1 YRTTEFLIFR
11 QFHSYRRLLTLV
23 DDQLAIDRSS
33 VNQMALLYLLQR
45 FDDFFWRFIPRMEI
59 HFLKKWDSHIAKKH
73 MSKHESEIHLSER
86 MVHGHRLYLMHK
98 RMESETLLSRQKI
111 FREEVQKNEELTR
124 GLDMAKLEEELKE
137 VNIIEFEEAVMIIQ
151 CAERMYQAI
160 ARYVYLTDVRKKAM
174 DLHNETKTFDTEQA
188 VIKIQA

>member
-1 YRTTEFLIFR
+1 MALKLTKEKVLDAMEEVIELDAKLVNAFKGLRMNKDAKYRTTEFLIFR

-73 MSKHESEIHLSER
+73 ME
-86 MVHGHRLYLMHK
+86 
-98 RMESETLLSRQKI
+98 
-111 FREEVQKNEELTR
+111 
-124 GLDMAKLEEELKE
+124 D
-137 VNIIEFEEAVMIIQ
+137 
-151 CAERMYQAI
+151 
-160 ARYVYLTDVRKKAM
+160 
-174 DLHNETKTFDTEQA
+174 
-188 VIKIQA
+188 